1 MTPRSKTGIRIISRD
16 DFKLFHKIDTDG
28 NISCLAW
35 SSDGTLFA
43 TGSEK
48 GKVRIYNAKEWL
60 ATLQLSG
67 ARSTSLSEGIGLLT
81 NDRVGWSRLIT

>member
-1 MTPRSKTGIRIISRD
+1 MSHTKFDSLPIYFINDFKNLKTFIRIISRD
-16 DFKLFHKIDTDG
+16 DFTLFHKIDTDG

-48 GKVRIYNAKEWL
+48 GKVEIYNAKEWL
-60 ATLQLSG
+60 ATLHQSG
-67 ARSTSLSEGIGLLT
+67 AS
-81 NDRVGWSRLIT
+81 VQ

>member
-1 MTPRSKTGIRIISRD
+1 MTPKSETGIRIISRD

-48 GKVRIYNAKEWL
+48 GKVKIYNAKEWL
-60 ATLQLSG
+60 ATLHQSG
-67 ARSTSLSEGIGLLT
+67 ARSTSLSDGIVLLT
-81 NDRVGWSRLIT
+81 NDRVGWLRLIT